1 MGSVKFLYSCN
12 SQEDSRLNSMILL
25 QLESIGYN
33 LMDAGT
39 IQIIM
44 FSKTKENVKRH
55 LGLNNLR
62 SIHYHKM
69 TKKQAGMVFRI
80 LFGVPQPTVLFPDI

>member
-1 MGSVKFLYSCN
+1 
-12 SQEDSRLNSMILL
+12 MILL
-25 QLESIGYN
+25 QLEPTGYN
-33 LMDAGT
+33 LMDAGN

-62 SIHYHKM
+62 SIHYHKL